1 MKTFFGNTQLA
12 VLTLTL
18 FLTSECFGLQVQPFE
33 INGAEGDQFSITLTI
48 ESNDWTN
55 NTSPECSDFG
65 FEFAFAYAEV
75 NVDAVW
81 GQDLELS
88 LDGNL
93 PSEVQTNTF
102 LFCSTTQQPLSF
114 SFGVVGLITDT
125 TLESTEIAALEFST
139 CNFDGEYF
147 CSSSN
152 TLEIFISDPPLEASV
167 VNIDDAAEPSTNGTF
182 RVSLDQNAPDG
193 GVTINYS
200 VAGTATEGVDYQDLP
215 GSVFIPASTSSADV
229 TVEVI
234 DNDTEEE
241 TTETVVLSLVSGD
254 TYTVNA
260 SQRTATLE
268 IIEDVPP
275 AVVGIEKVNDAS
287 EPDTDGV
294 FRVFADRFVRG
305 EDLRVFYTVS
315 GTANAGED
323 YQTLEGSVLIRDKR
337 SSALVTIV
345 VENNDGTAEGTETVV
360 LALSPRTEYEI
371 DPDFE
376 MASLDIIDDGG
387 GTIAISTEQDASE
400 PATPGRFAITFSEP
414 LESAVTVNYSV
425 SGDAIAGTDYVPF
438 SGPMTIP
445 AGATGSSQQ
454 ITVIDDDATDGDKTI
469 RVTMTP
475 PAGFALT
482 GEAFTDIMVFDDD
495 MAGILVSPSSGLV
508 TDEGGASATF
518 TVVLK
523 SQPTAPVNITVLSSD
538 PGEGTVSPASLTFTA
553 ANWDTPQTVTVTGVP
568 DDAGDGDAP
577 YTVNL
582 AASSSDP
589 GYQSA
594 SAAVSVTNLDNPPG
608 MVAFV
613 MPTYD
618 VDESDGAASI
628 AIKRVGGALGAI
640 SATFQTV
647 DNAPGNTAVAG
658 EDYTSTTAT
667 VDWADGDDAVKTVQ
681 VPVFEN
687 VDKLT
692 SAPESVLLMV
702 EADGMEPETAVLNIA
717 SNAIQDIT
725 DAVLESPLQ
734 PNQRSVAEVI
744 VDTCPQG
751 NNEPDFQALCT
762 AMVVAAI
769 DGESLVEALGET
781 TPDNAAAVRSSGQQ
795 TSNVQ
800 VSAVDG
806 RLGTLRGG
814 GGAGFSASG
823 FGVGFGDAMVSGD
836 LIRSFISA
844 FDQNTPAFMQRY
856 ASQNA
861 NSSAFMQNTT
871 GQFANTPVSMQS
883 NAGQSAD
890 SGFLDEFGRWG
901 AWISGRIIFGEKDP
915 STNQV
920 DYDFDTAGITFGLDY
935 RFTEK
940 FVAGI
945 AVGYANTDVD
955 LGSND
960 GALDTDGYTI
970 SLYATYFQSDRFYLG
985 GSIGFGSNDYD
996 QTRNVRYVLQD
1007 PGAIPLPDSAF
1018 NVDQTMNASYDGTQV
1033 SFALDGGWDFNHGS
1047 WTFGPTFRVNYV
1059 DVDVDAY
1066 TENLVKSN
1074 QANATTG
1081 WAVRINDQKYKS
1093 LQPSIGFEFSNAV
1106 SRDWGVFIPQGYV
1119 EAVSELKDGDTVVT
1133 GQFLG
1138 NANNNSPNSTFSLLT
1153 DDFEETFAR
1162 AGLGF
1167 GLILKNNKSA
1177 FLMFDADLGR
1187 DLLSTYYINAGF
1199 RWQF

>member
-18 FLTSECFGLQVQPFE
+18 FLTSECFGLQVQPFA

-48 ESNDWTN
+48 ESDDWDS
-55 NTSPECSDFG
+55 NTSPDCSNSG
-65 FEFAFAYAEV
+65 FEFAFAYEEV

-81 GQDLELS
+81 GQDLKLS

-102 LFCSTTQQPLSF
+102 SFCSTTPQLLSI
-114 SFGVVGLITDT
+114 SFGVVGLSSDT
-125 TLESTEIAALEFST
+125 TLESTEAAALEFSR
-139 CNFDGEYF
+139 CGFDINEYF
-147 CSSSN
+147 CSLSN
-152 TLEIFISDPPLEASV
+152 TLDISIS
-167 VNIDDAAEPSTNGTF
+167 
-182 RVSLDQNAPDG
+182 
-193 GVTINYS
+193 
-200 VAGTATEGVDYQDLP
+200 
-215 GSVFIPASTSSADV
+215 
-229 TVEVI
+229 
-234 DNDTEEE
+234 
-241 TTETVVLSLVSGD
+241 
-254 TYTVNA
+254 
-260 SQRTATLE
+260 
-268 IIEDVPP
+268 DVPP
-275 AVVGIEKVNDAS
+275 PVVGIEKVNDAS

-294 FRVFADRFVRG
+294 FRVFADRIVRG

-323 YQTLEGSVLIRDKR
+323 YQTLGGSVLIRDKR
-337 SSALVTIV
+337 SSALVTIA
-345 VENNDGTAEGTETVV
+345 VENNDGTPEGTETVV

-376 MASLDIIDDGG
+376 MATLDIIDDGG

-414 LESAVTVNYSV
+414 LESAVMVNYSV

-454 ITVIDDDATDGDKTI
+454 ITVIDDDAADGDKTI

-495 MAGILVSPSSGLV
+495 MAGILVSPGSGLV

-523 SQPTAPVNITVLSSD
+523 SQPTAPVNISVLSSD

-553 ANWDTPQTVTVTGVP
+553 ANWDTPQTVTVMGVP
-568 DDAGDGDAP
+568 DDADDGDAP

-594 SAAVSVTNLDNPPG
+594 GAAVSVTNLDNPPG

-618 VDESDGAASI
+618 VDESDGTASI
-628 AIKRVGGALGAI
+628 TIKRAGGTRGAI

-687 VDKLT
+687 VDKLN
-692 SAPESVLLMV
+692 SAPKSVLLMV
-702 EADGMEPETAVLNIA
+702 AADGMEPETAVLNIA
-717 SNAIQDIT
+717 SDAIQDIT
-725 DAVLESPLQ
+725 DAVLGSPLQ

-751 NNEPDFQALCT
+751 NNEPDFQDLCT

-769 DGESLVEALGET
+769 DGESLVEALVET

-856 ASQNA
+856 ASQNT
-861 NSSAFMQNTT
+861 NSPGFMQNTT
-871 GQFANTPVSMQS
+871 GQFTNTPVSMQS
-883 NAGQSAD
+883 NAGQSVD

-915 STNQV
+915 TTNQV

-960 GALDTDGYTI
+960 GSLDTDGYTV

-1007 PGAIPLPDSAF
+1007 PGAIPPLPGSAF

-1033 SFALDGGWDFNHGS
+1033 SFALDGGWDFNRGS

-1059 DVDVDAY
+1059 EVDVDAY

-1106 SRDWGVFIPQGYV
+1106 SRDWGVFIPQGYI
-1119 EAVSELKDGDTVVT
+1119 EAVSELKDGDAVVT